1 MLSLNNIFDWNG
13 YINFE
18 KQIQRK
24 IDLEQPI
31 NFCCELKL
39 DGIAI
44 SIIYEEGIFVR
55 AATRGN
61 GYIGENITKNAKM
74 ISSIPLKIVGINIP
88 KRLEIRGEICMLKND
103 FLKLNKKLSSK
114 KENVFSNPR
123 NAAAGSL
130 RNLNPEITKE
140 RNLVFFCHGYSFF
153 EA

>member
-1 MLSLNNIFDWNG
+1 MKSVKNKIIKLRQDLLKYEYYYHTLDQSLISDAEYDYLFNQLYNLELKNKEFITLDSPTQKIGSRIQNKFNTVLHFFPMLSLNNIFDWNG

-61 GYIGENITKNAKM
+61 GYIGE
-74 ISSIPLKIVGINIP
+74 
-88 KRLEIRGEICMLKND
+88 
-103 FLKLNKKLSSK
+103 
-114 KENVFSNPR
+114 
-123 NAAAGSL
+123 
-130 RNLNPEITKE
+130 
-140 RNLVFFCHGYSFF
+140 
-153 EA
+153 